1 MVLSGPTWLGFLLA
15 SFLISISPGPGAVA
29 SMSSGARSG
38 FPAGYWT
45 AVGLQGGLLAQIVL
59 VACGVGALLAA
70 SEPAFAAIKWLG
82 ALYLA
87 WVGLKLLL
95 GRSASGRA
103 DLSGTDGPGAQV
115 RRGLLVNLSNP
126 KAIVFLLAVLPQFLD
141 LSRPLF
147 LQYAAMAATMI
158 GMDLAVMA
166 FYTGL
171 GASLL
176 GWFSDARHRRI
187 LDAAFGALF
196 LGAAVLLALHQR

>member
-1 MVLSGPTWLGFLLA
+1 
-15 SFLISISPGPGAVA
+15 
-29 SMSSGARSG
+29 MSSGARSG

-45 AVGLQGGLLAQIVL
+45 AVGLQGGLLAQIAL

-70 SEPAFAAIKWLG
+70 SEPAFFAIKWLG

-87 WVGLKLLL
+87 WLGLKLLL
-95 GRSASGRA
+95 GLSSGSRVA
-103 DLSGTDGPGAQV
+103 ISGTDRPAAQM

-141 LSRPLF
+141 LSRPLVP
-147 LQYAAMAATMI
+147 QYAAMAATMI

-176 GWFSDARHRRI
+176 AWFSDARHRRVM
-187 LDAAFGALF
+187 DAAFGLLF
-196 LGAAVLLALHQR
+196 LGAAILLALHHR

>member
-1 MVLSGPTWLGFLLA
+1 VSGPTWLGFLLA

-45 AVGLQGGLLAQIVL
+45 ALGLQGGLIAQIAL

-70 SEPAFAAIKWLG
+70 SEPAFFVIKWVG
-82 ALYLA
+82 AVYLA
-87 WVGLKLLL
+87 WL
-95 GRSASGRA
+95 GVRMFRGSAARKREVPAASDR
-103 DLSGTDGPGAQV
+103 PGAQMV
-115 RRGLLVNLSNP
+115 RGLLVNLSNP

-141 LSRPLF
+141 LGRPLF
-147 LQYAAMAATMI
+147 PQYTVMTVTMV

-166 FYTGL
+166 IYTGL

-176 GWFSDARHRRI
+176 TWFSDPRHRRV
-187 LDAAFGALF
+187 LDVAFGFLF
-196 LGAAVLLALHQR
+196 LGAAVLLALHHR